1 MIEYL
6 RGILLEN
13 DGEHVVVDVHGVGYG
28 LDVPASTAAELPPIG
43 EEVALYTYLEVREN
57 DVSLYGFGKREERE
71 VFAIVVGVSGI
82 GPRTALAVL
91 SSLRI
96 ADFAAAV
103 VNSDIEQLTRIPG
116 IGKKTAE
123 RLVMELRDKM
133 KRLVTAHVKA
143 GYEPAGATK
152 TPKESDIAA
161 LVSAALQ
168 TLGCKPAIAD
178 RAAQRALEVLGEKA
192 PLEELVREAL
202 HHRY

>member
-57 DVSLYGFGKREERE
+57 DLSLYGFSKREERE

-143 GYEPAGATK
+143 GYEPAAATK

>member
-28 LDVPASTAAELPPIG
+28 LDVPASTAAELAPIG

-57 DVSLYGFGKREERE
+57 DLSLYGFSKREERE

-91 SSLRI
+91 SCLRI

-103 VNSDIEQLTRIPG
+103 VNSDIDQLTRIPG

-143 GYEPAGATK
+143 GHEPAVATK
-152 TPKESDIAA
+152 APKESELVA

-192 PLEELVREAL
+192 SLEDLVREAL